1 MYIEGFSTVAPLHD
15 FVMNFIHL
23 GVIIPFV
30 LVNIALVYFIVKYR
44 RRGPNDV
51 TSRVEHNSTIE
62 VVWTVIPSLV
72 CLAMFV
78 LGIEVFDGQR
88 TVPENAVDIQVT
100 AKQWAWEF
108 QYPAAL
114 KKDPDSRAAL
124 KSYNQ
129 LFLKAEEPVRLI
141 MKATDVLHS
150 FFVPAFRVKED
161 VVPGMYTYVTFT
173 PLSPQKEKGK
183 DRVEFDIFC
192 TEYCGKDHSYMLAKA
207 HVLEPAVYESELG
220 KIEEEAS
227 NVTPEVGQSIWQSNC
242 RSCHSIDGSAVVGPS
257 FKGLYGSAR
266 QLESGESVTADENY
280 ITESVLN
287 PNAKV
292 AKGFPPVMPPQDY
305 SEAQIQSIIEYM
317 KTLQ

>member
-23 GVIIPFV
+23 GVIIPFII
-30 LVNIALVYFIVKYR
+30 VNLALVYFVIRYR

-51 TSRVEHNSTIE
+51 TSRVDHSSVIE

-78 LGIEVFDGQR
+78 LGIEVFDQQR
-88 TVPENAVDIQVT
+88 TVLENARDIQIT

-108 QYPAAL
+108 QYPNSL
-114 KKDPDSRAAL
+114 KKKPESKTAL
-124 KSYNQ
+124 KSYNT

-141 MKATDVLHS
+141 MKSTDVLHS

-161 VVPGMYTYVTFT
+161 VVPGMFTYITFS
-173 PLSPQKEKGK
+173 PLSPKKEKNA

-192 TEYCGKDHSYMLAKA
+192 TEYCGKDHSYMLGKA
-207 HVLEPAVYESELG
+207 IVLEPAVYEQEIG

-227 NVTPEVGQSIWQSNC
+227 NVTPAVGQSIWQSNC
-242 RSCHSIDGSAVVGPS
+242 RSCHTIDGAKLVGPS
-257 FKGLYGSAR
+257 FKGLFGSQREVEGGAAV
-266 QLESGESVTADENY
+266 LADENY
-280 ITESVLN
+280 ITESILD
-287 PNAKV
+287 PKKKV
-292 AKGFPPVMPPQDY
+292 AKGFAPVMPPQDY
-305 SEAQIQSIIEYM
+305 SEAQILSIIEYL
-317 KTLQ
+317 KTLK